1 MAAMVPRALDPP
13 PGPVS
18 LLTTELVSRA
28 IEMSRQS
35 PRGRVILPLHPS
47 HDDTLHR
54 MLNACQ
60 PGTYVQPHRHLAP
73 PKAEAVVVLRGTIGV
88 VVFSEGGGITQE
100 FVLKAGSDRF
110 GVDIHA
116 GMYHTFVI
124 LEPDT
129 VLFEVKPGPYQE
141 ATDKDF
147 ATWAPLEGSLEARQ
161 FLRILVSRFAT
172 PSRRDRTG

>member
-18 LLTTELVSRA
+18 LLTTDLVARA

-35 PRGRVILPLHPS
+35 PRGRVILPLHPT
-47 HDDTLHR
+47 HADTLHR

-73 PKAEAVVVLRGTIGV
+73 PKAEAILVLRGSLGV
-88 VVFSEGGGITQE
+88 VIFDDGGRITQE
-100 FVLKAGSDRF
+100 LVLKAGSDQF
-110 GVDIHA
+110 GVDLHA
-116 GMYHTFVI
+116 GVYHTFVI

-147 ATWAPLEGSLEARQ
+147 ASWAPVEGSLDSRQ
-161 FLRILVSRFAT
+161 FLEVLVARFT
-172 PSRRDRTG
+172 TQ

>member
-1 MAAMVPRALDPP
+1 MVPRALEPP

-18 LLTTELVSRA
+18 LLTGELMSKAV
-28 IEMSRQS
+28 EMSRRS
-35 PRGRVILPLHPS
+35 PRRRVILPLHPS
-47 HDDTLHR
+47 HTDTLHR

-73 PKAEAVVVLRGTIGV
+73 PKAESILVLRGAIGV
-88 VVFSEGGGITQE
+88 VVFDAGGRITQE
-100 FVLKAGSDRF
+100 FLLKASSDTF
-110 GVDIHA
+110 GVDLHP
-116 GMYHTFVI
+116 GVYHTFVI

-147 ATWAPLEGSLEARQ
+147 AAWAPVEGSIEARRFLEA
-161 FLRILVSRFAT
+161 LVGRFTT
-172 PSRRDRTG
+172 PSSESSPPG